1 MTQDPRFG
9 AGFLVSALPWKIGNC
24 CFFPCYTG
32 EVDSNLE
39 GWKWLMEWRNIYRGL
54 LMGISD
60 LIPGVSGGTIALIL
74 GIYDRL
80 LSAISGF
87 FSREWKKQLLFLIPL
102 GVGIGTALLLFS
114 RLIDYLL
121 TYHIVPTQFFFIGLV
136 LGVLPF
142 LSREAGM
149 ARNFGPLHYV
159 LLAAVGISLA
169 ATAFL
174 SPAESEPIRE
184 LNATNAPGLF
194 FAGWLGSMAML
205 LPGISGS
212 FVLLL
217 LGAYST
223 AIAALSDL
231 NLPIIAV
238 IGAGVGVGFIISSKV
253 IHYLLSR
260 IPTVM
265 YAIIIG
271 LIAGSVFVIFPGLPG
286 DFLTGL
292 ISLITFLAG
301 LALTAIIGREGKS
314 LDIR

>member
-1 MTQDPRFG
+1 M
-9 AGFLVSALPWKIGNC
+9 
-24 CFFPCYTG
+24 
-32 EVDSNLE
+32 
-39 GWKWLMEWRNIYRGL
+39 MEWRNIYRGL
-54 LMGISD
+54 MMGISD

-80 LSAISGF
+80 LLGISGF
-87 FSREWKKQLLFLIPL
+87 FSRDWKKHLLFLAPL
-102 GVGIGTALLLFS
+102 GVGIGAALLLFS

-142 LSREAGM
+142 LTREAGM
-149 ARNFGPLHYV
+149 SRNFRAGHYV
-159 LLAAVGISLA
+159 LLITVGVALA

-174 SPAESEPIRE
+174 NPAESEPIRE
-184 LNATNAPGLF
+184 LNASNAIGLF

-212 FVLLL
+212 FILLL

-253 IHYLLSR
+253 IHYLLNK
-260 IPTVM
+260 IPIVM
-265 YAIIIG
+265 YSIIIG
-271 LIAGSVFVIFPGLPG
+271 LIAGSVFVIFPGLPA
-286 DFLTGL
+286 DFLTGT
-292 ISLITFLAG
+292 ISLITFIAG
-301 LALTAIIGREGKS
+301 LMSTAAIGRAGKKHEVH
-314 LDIR
+314 